1 MEADHKTELH
11 LQTDSSNV
19 VPYDSMPLGLA
30 DIRSLVET
38 GEFQQLIG
46 EFEGQ
51 HLDAKAQPYSF
62 ASGNDAKREFAKD
75 VAAFANASGG
85 CIIIGAETTV
95 SSLQAGEQI
104 TALKS
109 FPETLFNADQY
120 CKIINEWLYPELNG
134 LIIKWRPNKDARQSG
149 IGVIFIP
156 SQAPETKPF
165 LLTRTIGDKKTT
177 EILLGYAERRIDR
190 TDIKSVVE
198 LHHAM
203 RTGMNLEATLLNRIT
218 NVETLLQ
225 RQLAS
230 TLAPTASSTASPAIT
245 AKRVER
251 ILARQQFSDTR
262 TLVIII
268 RPVPGSE
275 LRSIFSDH
283 PNSIRR
289 AIENPPELR
298 AQGWG
303 IRTGGAGR
311 FVDGDFV
318 QTESDREVL
327 NLYRD
332 GELIVAVRIDR
343 HSLAWAD
350 NTDSRFH
357 PLALV
362 EFVTNTLS
370 FFRLVLADIHIEPQR
385 LEVEI
390 RLGNLFRDSKG
401 TSLPAGP
408 VNNLGWTSGSKP
420 APTAE
425 WSRTITIDPST
436 YDPARVAFL
445 LLREVYVWFGHPDEA
460 IPYTTSTGNDRL
472 VDIAGITAIR

>member
-1 MEADHKTELH
+1 
-11 LQTDSSNV
+11 
-19 VPYDSMPLGLA
+19 MPFALA

-51 HLDAKAQPYSF
+51 HLDAKAQPYLF
-62 ASGNDAKREFAKD
+62 GSGNDAKREFAKD

-85 CIIIGAETTV
+85 CIIVGAETIL

-104 TALKS
+104 AALKP

-120 CKIINEWLYPELNG
+120 GKIIDEWLYPAPSG
-134 LIIKWRPNKDARQSG
+134 LIIKWYPHKGTDPNG

-156 SQAPETKPF
+156 TQAPETKPF
-165 LLTRTIGDKKTT
+165 LVTRSIGDKKTT
-177 EILLGYAERRIDR
+177 EILLGYAERRLDR

-203 RTGMNLEATLLNRIT
+203 RTGMNLEATLFNRIT

-230 TLAPTASSTASPAIT
+230 TLIPSAGSTASPAIT
-245 AKRVER
+245 TKRVAR
-251 ILARQQFSDTR
+251 ILTQSQFTDTR
-262 TLVIII
+262 TLAIIV
-268 RPVPGSE
+268 RPVPRSE

-298 AQGWG
+298 AHGWG
-303 IRTGGAGR
+303 IRTGGPAR

-318 QTESDREVL
+318 QTESNREVV

-332 GELIVAVRIDR
+332 GELIVGARIDR
-343 HSLAWAD
+343 DSLAWAD
-350 NTDSRFH
+350 KTDSRFH

-362 EFVTNTLS
+362 EFVTNTLA
-370 FFRLVLADIHIEPQR
+370 FFRLVLADMRIEPQA
-385 LEVEI
+385 LQVEV
-390 RLGNLFRDSKG
+390 RLGNLFRDTTG

-408 VNNLGWTSGSKP
+408 INNVGLTFGSKP
-420 APTAE
+420 APSAE
-425 WSRTITIDPST
+425 WSRTISLDPST
-436 YDPARVAFL
+436 YEPARAAFL
-445 LLREVYVWFGHPDEA
+445 LLREVYVWFGHPEEA
-460 IPYTTSTGNDRL
+460 IPYMTGAGDDKS
-472 VDIAGITAIR
+472 VDVAGITAIK

>member
-1 MEADHKTELH
+1 
-11 LQTDSSNV
+11 
-19 VPYDSMPLGLA
+19 MPLELA
-30 DIRSLVET
+30 DIRFVVET
-38 GEFQQLIG
+38 GEFKQLIG

-51 HLDAKAQPYSF
+51 QLDAKAQPYSL

-75 VAAFANASGG
+75 VAAFANAAGG
-85 CIIIGAETTV
+85 CIIVGAETTV

-104 TALKS
+104 TALKP
-109 FPETLFNADQY
+109 FPEALFNADQY
-120 CKIINEWLYPELNG
+120 GKIIDEWLYPVPSG
-134 LIIKWRPNKDARQSG
+134 LIIKWCPDNDTQQSG

-156 SQAPETKPF
+156 TQAPETKPF

-177 EILLGYAERRIDR
+177 EILLGYAERRLDR

-225 RQLAS
+225 RQLAT
-230 TLAPTASSTASPAIT
+230 TLMPQPGSTASPAIT
-245 AKRVER
+245 AKRVAR
-251 ILARQQFSDTR
+251 ILEQRQFSDTR
-262 TLVIII
+262 TLVVIIG
-268 RPVPGSE
+268 PVPRSE

-289 AIENPPELR
+289 AVEDPPELR
-298 AQGWG
+298 AHGWG
-303 IRTGGAGR
+303 IRTGGAAR

-332 GELIVAVRIDR
+332 GELIVATRIDR
-343 HSLAWAD
+343 NGLAWSD
-350 NTDSRFH
+350 KTDSRLH
-357 PLALV
+357 PLAFV
-362 EFVTNTLS
+362 EFVTNTLA
-370 FFRLVLADIHIEPQR
+370 FFRLVLADMRIQPQG
-385 LEVEI
+385 LQVEV
-390 RLGNLFRDSKG
+390 RLGNLFRDSNG

-408 VNNLGWTSGSKP
+408 INNVGFTFSPKP

-425 WSRTITIDPST
+425 WSRTITVDPST
-436 YDPARVAFL
+436 YDPARAAFL
-445 LLREVYVWFGHPDEA
+445 LLREIYVWFGHPEEA
-460 IPYTTSTGNDRL
+460 IPYTTGTGDEKV
-472 VDIAGITAIR
+472 VDISGITAIR

>member
-1 MEADHKTELH
+1 MTLA
-11 LQTDSSNV
+11 
-19 VPYDSMPLGLA
+19 LA
-30 DIRSLVET
+30 DIRSLVESS
-38 GEFQQLIG
+38 EFQQLIG
-46 EFEGQ
+46 ELEGQ
-51 HLDAKAQPYSF
+51 HLDAKGQPYLF

-85 CIIIGAETTV
+85 CIIVGAETII
-95 SSLQAGEQI
+95 SSLQAGEEI
-104 TALKS
+104 SALKP

-120 CKIINEWLYPELNG
+120 AKIIDEWLYPAPRG
-134 LIIKWRPNKDARQSG
+134 LIIKWCPDKNTQQSG

-156 SQAPETKPF
+156 TQDPETKPF

-177 EILLGYAERRIDR
+177 EILLGYAERHLDR
-190 TDIKSVVE
+190 TNIKSMVE

-230 TLAPTASSTASPAIT
+230 TPIPTAGSTASPAIT
-245 AKRVER
+245 AKRVAR
-251 ILARQQFSDTR
+251 ILAQPQCSDTR
-262 TLVIII
+262 TLVLII

-289 AIENPPELR
+289 AIEDPPELR
-298 AQGWG
+298 AHGWG
-303 IRTGGAGR
+303 IRTGGPAQ

-318 QTESDREVL
+318 QTESSREVV

-332 GELIVAVRIDR
+332 GELIVAARIYR
-343 HSLAWAD
+343 HGLAWAD

-362 EFVTNTLS
+362 EFVTNTLR
-370 FFRLVLADIHIEPQR
+370 FFRLVLADMRIEPQA
-385 LEVEI
+385 LQVEV
-390 RLGNLFRDSKG
+390 RLGNLFRDTTG

-408 VNNLGWTSGSKP
+408 INNVGWTFGSKL
-420 APTAE
+420 APSAD
-425 WSRTITIDPST
+425 WWRTISLDPT
-436 YDPARVAFL
+436 NYEPARAAFL
-445 LLREVYVWFGHPDEA
+445 LLREVYAWFGHPEEA
-460 IPYTTSTGNDRL
+460 IPYTTATGDEKS
-472 VDIAGITAIR
+472 VDVAGIAAIT